1 MRSGMC
7 IADESDLHTGSGVCV
22 PFSLGIYG

>member
-1 MRSGMC
+1 MC